1 MMEKL
6 YAVDDIKKFVNDEE
20 MALLYFSTN
29 DCGICTTLLPKLEE
43 MLLNYDKIS
52 SGHVSIDELPA
63 TSSEF
68 SVFTVPTVLL
78 FVEGKEVIREARFIS
93 MDILEEKIQKYYDL
107 FFS

>member
-1 MMEKL
+1 MKKF
-6 YAVDDIKKFVNDEE
+6 YAVDEIKKFVDSEE

-29 DCGICTTLLPKLEE
+29 DCGICTTLLPKLEA

-52 SGHVSIDELPA
+52 SCHVSIDELPA
-63 TSSEF
+63 ASSEF

-78 FVEGKEVIREARFIS
+78 FAEGKEVIREARFIS

>member
-1 MMEKL
+1 MKKF
-6 YAVDDIKKFVNDEE
+6 YAVDEIKKFVDREE

-29 DCGICTTLLPKLEE
+29 DCGICTTLLPKLEI
-43 MLLNYDKIS
+43 MLSNYAKIS

-63 TSSEF
+63 ASSEF

-93 MDILEEKIQKYYDL
+93 MDILEEKIQKYYDII
-107 FFS
+107 FS

>member
-1 MMEKL
+1 MEKL

-29 DCGICTTLLPKLEE
+29 DCGICTTLLPKLEM
-43 MLLNYDKIS
+43 MLLNYDQIS

-63 TSSEF
+63 ASSEF